1 MTVTDE
7 EKINIKRDIKCNAS
21 KIDELTREFKMREP
35 AKETQAIFNKYNVD
49 FALMGEE
56 MKSLTKVITE
66 SNEENIE
73 QHKQI
78 LSRIGRIEVFI
89 LGVLVIFA
97 LSALYFIF
105 SKVGLPSP

>member
-1 MTVTDE
+1 MDITEE
-7 EKINIKRDIKCNAS
+7 EKVNIKRDIACNAS
-21 KIDELTREFKMREP
+21 KIEELQEEFKGREP
-35 AKETQAIFNKYNVD
+35 AKETQAHFNKYNVD

-56 MKSLTKVITE
+56 MKSLTKAIKE

-105 SKVGLPSP
+105 AKVGLPNP